1 MHLYSHS
8 ISHTIQ
14 TLQVT
19 QQQIHTLHEQLG
31 KKGGY
36 YAPTIQ
42 IIISPYTHLHTK
54 HYSLAYVFNNHAK
67 LKFVWTQR
75 CPKNLYVNTAVTLKG
90 GQFKVS
96 GNCMTMSRYWSVD
109 IMTMQSLTLVTFTAS
124 KEIAVLRY
132 F

>member
-1 MHLYSHS
+1 MNDRGRRGGIMHPQSKLLSPPTHTYTQS
-8 ISHTIQ
+8 II
-14 TLQVT
+14 LF
-19 QQQIHTLHEQLG
+19 
-31 KKGGY
+31 
-36 YAPTIQ
+36 
-42 IIISPYTHLHTK
+42 
-54 HYSLAYVFNNHAK
+54 YSLAYVFNNHAK